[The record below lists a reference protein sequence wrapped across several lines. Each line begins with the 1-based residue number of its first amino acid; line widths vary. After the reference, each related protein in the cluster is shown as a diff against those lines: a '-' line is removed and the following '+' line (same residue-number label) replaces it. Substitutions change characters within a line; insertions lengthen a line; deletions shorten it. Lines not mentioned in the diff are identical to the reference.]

1 VLVPVTAAFGFL
13 VFVAGSGMSRK
24 PDAIGIITV
33 IFILGTLFTAAV
45 QAMGAG

>member
-1 VLVPVTAAFGFL
+1 MG
-13 VFVAGSGMSRK
+13 RK

-33 IFILGTLFTAAV
+33 IFILGTVFTAAV